1 MSLTAEQVHGFTQA
15 VLLSHF
21 DDPKPTPAI
30 HLEWW
35 KLMCSKDKYV
45 AIAAPR
51 GHAKSTAVT
60 HSFVLAALLFR
71 YRDYIIIVSDTEGQ
85 ATQFLGD
92 IKSELLNNEELIR
105 LFGVKRLIK
114 DTETDIVVEFSD
126 GHRAKV
132 STKGSEQKL
141 RGLKWNNKRPNMIVG
156 DDLENDELVMNEERR
171 EKFRRWFFNALIPA
185 GSDDCIVRIV
195 GTILHLDALLERLMP
210 QIGDKYTVDEPL
222 RSYSTDPTREWRAVR
237 YRAHDEDFS
246 HILWPEKFSKERLE
260 SIRRLFTEQGFPEG
274 YSQEYL
280 NYPIDEAT
288 SYFRKA
294 DFLPILDMDE
304 PLEYYAAAD
313 LAISEKDRSAF
324 TVMIV
329 AGLSSKG
336 ILKTVDVRR
345 FRGDA
350 LDIINEMFSIQQRYN
365 PALFIIERE
374 NIARSIGSVLR
385 REMIARNIFISI
397 HEEVPTQD
405 KTRRARAIQAR
416 MRAGQV
422 EFDIEADWF
431 PDLQNEFI
439 TFPRG
444 RYKDQ
449 VDALAWIG
457 LVLDKMVEAP
467 TYEQLLEEDFELTM
481 SEDLEFDDGTNW
493 MTGY

>member
-1 MSLTAEQVHGFTQA
+1 
-15 VLLSHF
+15 
-21 DDPKPTPAI
+21 
-30 HLEWW
+30 
-35 KLMCSKDKYV
+35 
-45 AIAAPR
+45 
-51 GHAKSTAVT
+51 
-60 HSFVLAALLFR
+60 
-71 YRDYIIIVSDTEGQ
+71 
-85 ATQFLGD
+85 
-92 IKSELLNNEELIR
+92 
-105 LFGVKRLIK
+105 
-114 DTETDIVVEFSD
+114 
-126 GHRAKV
+126 
-132 STKGSEQKL
+132 
-141 RGLKWNNKRPNMIVG
+141 
-156 DDLENDELVMNEERR
+156 
-171 EKFRRWFFNALIPA
+171 
-185 GSDDCIVRIV
+185 
-195 GTILHLDALLERLMP
+195 
-210 QIGDKYTVDEPL
+210 
-222 RSYSTDPTREWRAVR
+222 
-237 YRAHDEDFS
+237 
-246 HILWPEKFSKERLE
+246 
-260 SIRRLFTEQGFPEG
+260 
-274 YSQEYL
+274 
-280 NYPIDEAT
+280 
-288 SYFRKA
+288 
-294 DFLPILDMDE
+294 
-304 PLEYYAAAD
+304 